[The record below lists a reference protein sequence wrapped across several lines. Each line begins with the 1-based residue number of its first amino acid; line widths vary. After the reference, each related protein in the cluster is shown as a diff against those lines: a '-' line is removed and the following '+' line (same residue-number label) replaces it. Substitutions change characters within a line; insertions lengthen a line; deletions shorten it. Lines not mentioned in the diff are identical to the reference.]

1 VAHSRILNKALRILR
16 SQAPSDQRALLSRR
30 DVLRIGAGA
39 ALGLGLSRPVLARA
53 SSEAPQIAIVGA
65 GISGLTA
72 ALTLQDSGVPCR
84 VFEAGQRIGG
94 RMHSNDG
101 FWAQGQTSEWCGE
114 FVDTGHT
121 YIRRLARRFGL
132 TLDDVNAAQPPGSVD
147 TLYVL
152 GTYYTDAELA
162 SDLAKLAPI
171 IGEQLRRVGPVVRY
185 NHYTPAAYR
194 FDHTSAYEWIET
206 YVPGGH
212 SSRLGRYLDV
222 GLTAENGID
231 TKRQSSLNII
241 LAQPSDM
248 RFHIRGGNQQL
259 PLAILR
265 SLPRETV
272 SRGWRLTKIA
282 TNDERGPSLTFAT
295 DTETRELDVD
305 YAILALPFSVLR
317 RLDFA
322 EAGFDRRKQI
332 AIRELGYG
340 TNSKLSLQ
348 FDKRYWNGRGAWPG
362 VSNGFIITD
371 LPFMVTWDSSRAEP
385 GVDGLLTNFTGGARG
400 ASFEPDGPYT
410 TSKSSAMT
418 AAYARS
424 FVAELERVWPG
435 VSSHY
440 TGLATLSHPQVDPKL
455 LGSYSANEIGQYT
468 AFSGY
473 ERVPQGRI
481 SFAGE
486 HTSLTFQGF
495 MEGGAE
501 AGTRAARELL
511 ATIRGAWRRAG

>member
-1 VAHSRILNKALRILR
+1 MMSKVWRILR
-16 SQAPSDQRALLSRR
+16 SQTPTADERAVLSRR
-30 DVLRIGAGA
+30 DVLRIGAGV
-39 ALGLGLSRPVLARA
+39 ALGGLGLYRPVLARA

-72 ALTLQDSGVPCR
+72 ALMLQDGGVRCR

-121 YIRRLARRFGL
+121 HIRRLARRFGL
-132 TLDDVNAAQPPGSVD
+132 TLDDVNAADPPGSVD
-147 TLYVL
+147 TLYLL

-171 IGEQLRRVGPVVRY
+171 LGQQVRRVGPEVRY
-185 NHYTPAAYR
+185 NKYTPAAYR
-194 FDHTSAYEWIET
+194 FDHMSAYEWIET

-222 GLTAENGID
+222 GLTDENGID

-248 RFHIRGGNQQL
+248 RFHIRGGNQRL

-272 SRGWRLTKIA
+272 SRGWKLTKVA
-282 TNDERGPSLTFAT
+282 ANDERGVALTFAT
-295 DTETRELDVD
+295 GEEAREVEFD
-305 YAILALPFSVLR
+305 YVILALPFSVLR

-322 EAGFDRRKQI
+322 RAGFDRRKQI

-348 FDKRYWNGRGAWPG
+348 FDRRYWNGRGAWPG

-371 LPFMVTWDSSRAEP
+371 LPFMATWDSSRAQP
-385 GVDGLLTNFTGGARG
+385 GVDGLLTNYTGGTHG

-410 TSKSSAMT
+410 TSKSSPVT
-418 AAYARS
+418 ARYART

-440 TGLATLSHPQVDPKL
+440 SGLATLSHPQADPKL
-455 LGSYSANEIGQYT
+455 LGSYSAYEIGQYT

-473 ERVPQGRI
+473 ERAPQGRI
-481 SFAGE
+481 YFAGE
-486 HTSLTFQGF
+486 HTAQTFQGF

-511 ATIRGAWRRAG
+511 ATIGGAWRRAG